1 MSEAVALRQLL
12 RARGSGVRIGRNASL
27 FLWTVF
33 LSNVGVSGIFL
44 LLYNLYLVALGYQ
57 EDFIGLLSL
66 VQMGAIAV
74 GAIPTGA
81 LADRVG
87 PRPVLIVGTL
97 VIAVGALGM
106 SLVASPVALALLNVV
121 TGIGFC
127 HRVVH
132 PFLAVNTSPAQRTLV
147 FSANSAAISIAG
159 TTGSLI
165 GGQLPAL
172 FSTVFGLGGAD
183 SIMAFRISLAFGAL
197 VGLLAAIP
205 ISRTTDKSEGPPPEV
220 ATGGTAPPLDRSPAE
235 SRRLTTL
242 LVGATLLFAF
252 SGALVGPFVNV
263 YFSRVL
269 GLSASSISFILAASS
284 LLAAVATVAAS
295 RLADRIGTVRTMV
308 LVRAAGA
315 PMLILLALNP
325 GAWLGVLAVLLRNVT
340 DMAGW
345 PLMAPDRNSR
355 AARRGRYYRVAC
367 FPPGVRLPRR
377 RSGDRPVG
385 YERRN
390 RSRSLQ
396 PLLPP
401 RLPALHRPVDPSSRS
416 QHSAWLDKHFYCGH
430 RCLRVLIFHDGMPV
444 FGGTRAR

>member
-1 MSEAVALRQLL
+1 MALRQLL

-121 TGIGFC
+121 TGIGFAM
-127 HRVVH
+127 RVVPYT

-345 PLMAPDRNSR
+345 PLDGAFL
-355 AARRGRYYRVAC
+355 AEV
-367 FPPGVRLPRR
+367 VHPRR
-377 RSGDRPVG
+377 QARTVAYRSVAWNATWGIASLGAGQAIVRVG
-385 YERRN
+385 YGPLFAVAGSALLAAVLFYHLAFRHYN
-390 RSRSLQ
+390 R
-396 PLLPP
+396 P
-401 RLPALHRPVDPSSRS
+401 R
-416 QHSAWLDKHFYCGH
+416 
-430 RCLRVLIFHDGMPV
+430 
-444 FGGTRAR
+444 GTAEQRDHNTQLG